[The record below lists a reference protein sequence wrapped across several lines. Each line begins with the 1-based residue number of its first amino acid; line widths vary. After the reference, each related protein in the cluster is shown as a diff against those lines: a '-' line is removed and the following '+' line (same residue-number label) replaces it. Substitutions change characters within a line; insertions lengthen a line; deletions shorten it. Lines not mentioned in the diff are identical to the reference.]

1 MDVRTK
7 KLATALSHAGAVVS
21 IFAYTFNRE
30 EHHGLPYQV
39 VYRDSVE
46 PKGSQIKSRPL
57 RILSN
62 LTIKKAQMMA
72 NSINEGIFGY
82 KKIAEDLVNARPD
95 VVIGVNAD
103 TLAGVAVAAQKLHI
117 PFAYETYEFW
127 PDHVK
132 ETAVRYNS
140 AQRDFIL
147 AQEKQLAREASL
159 IVTVSDYL
167 AEQYK
172 QEFKLSKKPAVI
184 YNAPMSCAAQS
195 TPAHKPLRVLF
206 LGNIQQ
212 ERNVEYLVRAVANT
226 PEVELTFLGR
236 GNYQQA
242 LEELASD
249 LGISERVVFKEPV
262 PYEEIAEA
270 ASQFDIGVVCHKI
283 YNRQME
289 GALPNKFFE
298 YLAGGLAVVAPRT
311 EAFKRIE
318 NFESF
323 GVFVDTSDVN
333 SLASV
338 LSRLVQ
344 NPDEVS
350 TRKKA
355 ALVEAQKYCGETR
368 EESIIE
374 LYESI
379 GD

>member
-1 MDVRTK
+1 MRTR
-7 KLATALSHAGAVVS
+7 KLATALSQAGADVS

-30 EHHGLPYQV
+30 EHHDLPYRV

-57 RILSN
+57 RILTN
-62 LTIKKAQMMA
+62 LTIKKAQTVV
-72 NSINEGIFGY
+72 NSISEGIFGY

-95 VVIGVNAD
+95 LVIGVNAD
-103 TLAGVAVAAQKLHI
+103 TLAGVAVAAQKLRI

-132 ETAVRYNS
+132 ETAVRYNA

-147 AQEKQLAREASL
+147 NQEKQLAREASL

-167 AEQYK
+167 AEQYQ
-172 QEFKLSKKPAVI
+172 QEFTLSKKPAVI
-184 YNAPMSCAAQS
+184 YNAPTSCAAQS

-212 ERNVEYLVRAVANT
+212 ERNVEYLVRAVADT
-226 PEVELTFLGR
+226 PEAELTFLGR
-236 GNYQQA
+236 GNYQQS
-242 LEELASD
+242 LEELARD
-249 LGISERVVFKEPV
+249 LGMSERIFFKNPV
-262 PYEEIAEA
+262 PYEEIAGA
-270 ASQFDIGVVCHKI
+270 ASQFDVGVVCHKT

-298 YLAGGLAVVAPRT
+298 YLAGGLAVVAPHT
-311 EAFKRIE
+311 ESFKRIE

-323 GVFVDTSDVN
+323 GVFIDTDDIA
-333 SLASV
+333 SLSSV
-338 LSRLVQ
+338 LSRMAQ
-344 NPDEVS
+344 NPEEVS
-350 TRKKA
+350 TRKRA
-355 ALVEAQKYCGETR
+355 ALAEAQKYCGKTR
-368 EESIIE
+368 GESIIK